1 MLQEY
6 SHSHGLGSSHWNK
19 QDFPSKTTSRWQQ
32 TTPKHIDAILQGCSC
47 SLCLKA
53 WAPPTFTVSAFS
65 LILFSRWRN
74 PMFACYIEKGSVH
87 AVYSQITELI
97 FSSGIITLIITTFQ
111 PLAAPEP
118 ISFFSSPKCW
128 TTKASEQNRQ
138 PSRRSPLQ
146 GRSCVLHRGY
156 AKTYTAWIPQKGSG
170 DKVVFSLVYRD
181 LSSFSLNLLMMLCRA
196 KKSPNCW

>member
-32 TTPKHIDAILQGCSC
+32 MTPKHIDAILQGCSC

-74 PMFACYIEKGSVH
+74 PMFACYIEKSSVH

-97 FSSGIITLIITTFQ
+97 FSSGITTLIITTFQ

-118 ISFFSSPKCW
+118 TSFF
-128 TTKASEQNRQ
+128 
-138 PSRRSPLQ
+138 PLQ
-146 GRSCVLHRGY
+146 NDKQRHGATQAAIQTKSSKGKVLCITPWLCQDLHCMNSTKRFRG
-156 AKTYTAWIPQKGSG
+156 
-170 DKVVFSLVYRD
+170 
-181 LSSFSLNLLMMLCRA
+181 
-196 KKSPNCW
+196 

>member
-1 MLQEY
+1 MPSCRDVPVHCVWRPELHQ
-6 SHSHGLGSSHWNK
+6 HSLF
-19 QDFPSKTTSRWQQ
+19 QLFPWYYLSQ
-32 TTPKHIDAILQGCSC
+32 
-47 SLCLKA
+47 
-53 WAPPTFTVSAFS
+53 
-65 LILFSRWRN
+65 WRN
-74 PMFACYIEKGSVH
+74 PMFACYIEKSSVH
-87 AVYSQITELI
+87 AVYLQITELI

-181 LSSFSLNLLMMLCRA
+181 LSSFSESFDDVM
-196 KKSPNCW
+196 